1 MSVSVDSLNLQGHYF
16 VLRKAC
22 YNTNPKHLEDY
33 AHPWIEGET
42 EEQEH
47 QSLLCLWDMVAGV
60 GWDLKVFPKHVLK
73 SEEGHT
79 AIRYD
84 AIEQEAQKKG
94 HREWTKSALVF
105 DFHILVFTCWFGIWS
120 SWAFSAQRRSLQH
133 LCTNLVSSYLYSK
146 SSTYV
151 FMLNARA
158 LQLLFMMFPILF
170 LRAGQT
176 FAPCRV

>member
-73 SEEGHT
+73 SEEGL
-79 AIRYD
+79 RLN
-84 AIEQEAQKKG
+84 KKRSG
-94 HREWTKSALVF
+94 PSPPCFL
-105 DFHILVFTCWFGIWS
+105 IFTC
-120 SWAFSAQRRSLQH
+120 
-133 LCTNLVSSYLYSK
+133 
-146 SSTYV
+146 
-151 FMLNARA
+151 
-158 LQLLFMMFPILF
+158 
-170 LRAGQT
+170 
-176 FAPCRV
+176 

>member
-84 AIEQEAQKKG
+84 AIEQEAKK
-94 HREWTKSALVF
+94 
-105 DFHILVFTCWFGIWS
+105 
-120 SWAFSAQRRSLQH
+120 
-133 LCTNLVSSYLYSK
+133 
-146 SSTYV
+146 
-151 FMLNARA
+151 
-158 LQLLFMMFPILF
+158 
-170 LRAGQT
+170 
-176 FAPCRV
+176 

>member
-1 MSVSVDSLNLQGHYF
+1 MIWTHCFASLESSPRIETESSQEMSVSVDSLNLQGHYF

-79 AIRYD
+79 VWCDWTRSEEIM
-84 AIEQEAQKKG
+84 AQG
-94 HREWTKSALVF
+94 AKSA
-105 DFHILVFTCWFGIWS
+105 
-120 SWAFSAQRRSLQH
+120 
-133 LCTNLVSSYLYSK
+133 
-146 SSTYV
+146 
-151 FMLNARA
+151 
-158 LQLLFMMFPILF
+158 
-170 LRAGQT
+170 
-176 FAPCRV
+176 